1 MLENASVL
9 PSNLSQG
16 LSSAE
21 ARRLLAEHGPNEVAE
36 RRRNPLVALLG
47 HFWAPVPWMLEAAV
61 LLQALTGAYLGAAVI
76 AGLLLFNAALSF
88 VQEARADTALAALKS
103 RLALTASVRRDGGW
117 LVLPAREI
125 VPGDLV
131 KLSLGAIVPADVR
144 LAGGNVLLDQS
155 MITGESLPIEASAG
169 AASYAGAMVRRGEA
183 EALVVATG
191 ARTYSGR
198 AAELVRIA
206 HGPSA
211 EQTAI
216 LRVVRNL
223 AVFNGFVL
231 LMMIGYAR
239 AHEMPVTHLIS
250 LTLTV
255 ILASVPVALPAT
267 FTLATA
273 LGAQRLVRRGVLP
286 TRLSAVHEAAAM
298 DVLCADKTGTLTQN
312 QLRVSAVRTFD
323 DFSPADILALAA
335 AASSEAG
342 KDAVDSAIRQEAAA
356 SGAVLPPVRRFAP
369 FDPARKASEA
379 VIWREGADLVVL
391 KGAYAAIA
399 AMAVPLPKAAAQAE
413 ELAAQ
418 GNRVLAVACGP
429 ANALRLAGLVALSDS
444 PREDAAPLIAELAQL
459 GVATVMVTGD
469 AATTAGAIAHAVGI
483 GGAVCP
489 AGSIPAQV
497 APGDYAVFAGV
508 FPEDKYRLVKAFQ
521 KGGHT
526 VGMCGDGAN
535 DAPALRQAQIGI
547 AVSSATDVAKTAAG
561 LVLTE
566 PGLGGIVTAIKEGRA
581 TFHRILT
588 YTMNALL
595 RKVELVLFLA
605 AGLLMTGHA
614 VLTPMLMVLLLVV
627 NDFLTMSLTTDR
639 AHPSARPELWRI
651 GPVSAA
657 AVLLGLVKLVFLI
670 GVLAFGH
677 LVLKLQIGPLRTL
690 AFFTMVID
698 AQITVYTVRERR
710 RMWSSMP
717 GGWVLASSALDIGI
731 GALVALT
738 GWLTPPLNAL
748 LLTEI
753 AGAAALFAILF
764 DAVKTPLFKWLE
776 IA

>member
-1 MLENASVL
+1 MLENSPAT
-9 PSNLSQG
+9 PSNLPMG

-21 ARRLLAEHGPNEVAE
+21 AGRLLAEHGPNEVAE
-36 RRRNPLVALLG
+36 PRRNPLTALLG
-47 HFWAPVPWMLEAAV
+47 NFWAPVPWMLEAAV
-61 LLQALTGAYLGAAVI
+61 LLQALTGAYLEAAVI

-88 VQEARADTALAALKS
+88 AQGRRADTALAALKS
-103 RLALTASVRRDGGW
+103 RLALTASVRRDGAW
-117 LVLPAREI
+117 LTLPAREI

-144 LAGGNVLLDQS
+144 LASGNVLLDQS
-155 MITGESLPIEASAG
+155 MITGESLPIDAG
-169 AASYAGAMVRRGEA
+169 IGAISYAGSMVRRGEA
-183 EALVVATG
+183 QALVIATG

-211 EQTAI
+211 EQSAI

-231 LMMIGYAR
+231 LLMIGYAR
-239 AHEMPVTHLIS
+239 EHDMPVTHLIA

-255 ILASVPVALPAT
+255 ILATVPVALPAT

-273 LGAQRLVRRGVLP
+273 LGAQSLARRGVLP

-312 QLRVSAVRTFD
+312 QLHVSAVRAFGSD
-323 DFSPADILALAA
+323 SMVSVLALAA
-335 AASSEAG
+335 ATSSEGG
-342 KDAVDSAIRQEAAA
+342 KDAVDSAIRLAAHE
-356 SGAVLPPVRRFAP
+356 SGAAPLPIRRFVP

-379 VIWREGADLVVL
+379 LIWQDGAEWVVM
-391 KGAYAAIA
+391 KGAYSALAAVTTVPPEA
-399 AMAVPLPKAAAQAE
+399 ARMTD
-413 ELAAQ
+413 ELAAD

-429 ANALRLAGLVALSDS
+429 MGALHIAGLVALSDS
-444 PREDAAPLIAELAQL
+444 PRDDAAPLITELVNL

-469 AATTAGAIAHAVGI
+469 AAATAETIAHAVGI
-483 GGAVCP
+483 DGNICP
-489 AGSIPAQV
+489 AGSIPTQV
-497 APGDYAVFAGV
+497 APDDYAVFAGV
-508 FPEDKYRLVKAFQ
+508 FPEDKFRLVKAFQ

-547 AVSSATDVAKTAAG
+547 AVATATDVAKAAAG

-581 TFHRILT
+581 TFQRILT

-639 AHPSARPELWRI
+639 AHPSPRPELWRI

-677 LVLKLQIGPLRTL
+677 FELNLEIEPLRTL

-717 GGWVLASSALDIGI
+717 GGWVLASSALDISI
-731 GALVALT
+731 GTLVALT

-748 LLTEI
+748 LLMEI

-764 DAVKTPLFKWLE
+764 DALKAPLFKWLG